1 MTRVAVD
8 RQQVLDIVAQANIR
22 VTLNQ
27 QEADQALA
35 KVLQPDEHGRRP
47 ELVGVEEWDGKA
59 PAWIRVATDNQLQ
72 RSTKDTAYQFKRPPS
87 GGNPVLWDGTRWGLL
102 SIRTEVL
109 VKGGFVGHLAG
120 RKSHLDD
127 SLATVAEFADKLGGR
142 DAVFI
147 VFHLTAEVQKGSR
160 YRLDPAHALRVLRH
174 KRERRALQRLVRWY
188 LARGWVVYVAGD
200 TNYDGMPLRPL
211 RSCWHDK
218 KREGTLGGRT
228 VDEIYA
234 QQDALDARRVPN
246 RSDHDGVVATYRRY
260 L

>member
-1 MTRVAVD
+1 MAVD
-8 RQQVLDIVAQANIR
+8 RQQVLDLVATANIR

-27 QEADQALA
+27 VEADAALA
-35 KVLQPDEHGRRP
+35 KVLRPDEHGRRP

-59 PAWIRVATDNQLQ
+59 PAWIRVATDDHLE
-72 RSTKDTAYQFKRPPS
+72 RHTKGTDYRFKRPPG
-87 GGNPVLWDGTRWGLL
+87 GGNPVIWDGTRWGLL

-127 SLATVAEFADKLGGR
+127 SLATVAEFADELGGR
-142 DAVFI
+142 DAVLI
-147 VFHLTAEVQKGSR
+147 VFHLTAEVQKGKR
-160 YRLDPAHALRVLRH
+160 YRLDLAHALRVLRH
-174 KRERRALQRLVRWY
+174 RRERRALKRLVRWY
-188 LARGWVVYVAGD
+188 LRRGWVVYVVGD

-218 KREGTLGGRT
+218 RSPGTLGGRT
-228 VDEIYA
+228 VDEVYA
-234 QQDALDARRVPN
+234 QQDSVDTRRVPN
-246 RSDHDGVVATYRRY
+246 KSDHDGVVATYRRY